1 LCKNVTRAFAN
12 YAAPAF
18 TAAAPV
24 TAGSNRI
31 FQALPIAIRPAILNV
46 RCSAADKSERR
57 PSLIRKKGLWVYTG
71 EIPPGYDI
79 LQAINEKREERMRL
93 SEQEK
98 DKTPAKADAAG

>member
-1 LCKNVTRAFAN
+1 VQKCHSGIRQLRRTCLYCSRAGHGGVEPHFS
-12 YAAPAF
+12 
-18 TAAAPV
+18 
-24 TAGSNRI
+24 G
-31 FQALPIAIRPAILNV
+31 IADRDPTCHPKC